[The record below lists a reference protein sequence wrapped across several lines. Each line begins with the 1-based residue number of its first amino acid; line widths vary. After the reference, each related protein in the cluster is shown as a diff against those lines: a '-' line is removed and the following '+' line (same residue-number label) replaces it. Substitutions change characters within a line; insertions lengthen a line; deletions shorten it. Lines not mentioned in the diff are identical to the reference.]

1 VVVRSFV
8 GGTSHLRA
16 TSSRCQRRIVEGV
29 TMNPDL
35 RTLGTIL
42 ERAAISIRSR
52 RRSQGRGL
60 VRFKTAS

>member
-1 VVVRSFV
+1 MAERPLV
-8 GGTSHLRA
+8 GDELPVPA
-16 TSSRCQRRIVEGV
+16 AIVEGV
-29 TMNPDL
+29 TMNPDQ

-52 RRSQGRGL
+52 RRSQGLGL